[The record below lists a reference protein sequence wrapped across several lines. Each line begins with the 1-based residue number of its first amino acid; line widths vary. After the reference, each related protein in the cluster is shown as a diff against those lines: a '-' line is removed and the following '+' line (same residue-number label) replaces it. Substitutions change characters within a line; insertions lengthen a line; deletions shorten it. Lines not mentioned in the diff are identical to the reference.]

1 MAATHKGTLALVR
14 KPQSQAQHRK
24 AHHKPPK
31 PQRHY
36 TDLPIHPTA
45 EYLGRLQ
52 AAHLLGVNVQT
63 IDQWI
68 RDGKVR
74 AYKPA
79 RRVLINREDLL
90 KLVEAARV

>member
-1 MAATHKGTLALVR
+1 MRTTNATRRTRATT
-14 KPQSQAQHRK
+14 KPK
-24 AHHKPPK
+24 AYKT

-36 TDLPIHPTA
+36 TDLPVNNDA
-45 EYLGRLQ
+45 LYVGRLQ

-68 RDGKVR
+68 ATNRVR

-79 RRVLINREDLL
+79 RRVLISREDLL
-90 KLVEAARV
+90 KLVEGARV